1 MTVKSQFL
9 TLSMREQISLT
20 ILFLTIFSL
29 LVILSI
35 IGSLTY
41 QILTQDYN
49 QKKLYFFSKYKE
61 YIENSLYFQ
70 NFYLLQ
76 YEEIIKRI
84 QKEIWEFHQIED
96 IYDNKNFPKNL
107 AKEIKNIL
115 DYDPNKNKEND
126 VNNNLFFLC
135 YYPEELIKMNIDINE
150 RPIEDIY
157 NLINRTIYF
166 YFGFIYES
174 FSSLIITHNIDTAF
188 HVPGYEMPI
197 INPPLFVNIDEYY
210 MYSFNASQILASIN
224 EAFGNISN
232 INNKELG
239 NYYKKKYNDTLMRIN
254 NIFLK
259 FSNNELFLIDY
270 SFGKVYKEIVTSQEF
285 LSLDEKD
292 NKKINEFLNAIC
304 GHFTSINYGNSK
316 FSIFTHV
323 NNESFYCE
331 TSIID
336 NYLYYINNKLSHYLN
351 ISFIPLYYEN
361 DTIISPELYFILDN

>member
-41 QILTQDYN
+41 QILIQDYN

-115 DYDPNKNKEND
+115 DYDPNKNK
-126 VNNNLFFLC
+126 
-135 YYPEELIKMNIDINE
+135 
-150 RPIEDIY
+150 
-157 NLINRTIYF
+157 
-166 YFGFIYES
+166 
-174 FSSLIITHNIDTAF
+174 
-188 HVPGYEMPI
+188 
-197 INPPLFVNIDEYY
+197 
-210 MYSFNASQILASIN
+210 
-224 EAFGNISN
+224 
-232 INNKELG
+232 
-239 NYYKKKYNDTLMRIN
+239 
-254 NIFLK
+254 
-259 FSNNELFLIDY
+259 
-270 SFGKVYKEIVTSQEF
+270 
-285 LSLDEKD
+285 
-292 NKKINEFLNAIC
+292 
-304 GHFTSINYGNSK
+304 
-316 FSIFTHV
+316 
-323 NNESFYCE
+323 
-331 TSIID
+331 
-336 NYLYYINNKLSHYLN
+336 
-351 ISFIPLYYEN
+351 
-361 DTIISPELYFILDN
+361 